1 MTKSG
6 SRRMWLISSCLVCTA
21 LTWRYAAGLEGTE
34 FSGGRISGPLLDM
47 FDGGGVLFFAAAV
60 VSFFYARVGAA
71 IALAATVLQLP
82 LYVYFIA
89 PGPFRAVFRGEYSV
103 PLRANFEWDRWSVA
117 GILVLAA
124 TIY

>member
-1 MTKSG
+1 
-6 SRRMWLISSCLVCTA
+6 
-21 LTWRYAAGLEGTE
+21 
-34 FSGGRISGPLLDM
+34 M

-89 PGPFRAVFRGEYSV
+89 PGPFRAVFRGDYSV

-124 TIY
+124 TIYHCVRTLLVRRADGRGRPSLHFET